1 MELGTFAPR
10 PREDAIGDQLQA
22 KEAVDKPLIVFV
34 REHKT
39 GIKTKFNSDPKDKG
53 YKPDG
58 QDGVTVD
65 AADVTTDEVWI
76 DVLWLNGAIVDNL
89 IPYVGQ
95 AVPIKLVWQAPAN
108 GGNSYIVVTPLANEQ
123 LAAAH
128 QWATANAARF
138 DTERA
143 QRRANADAHAGEAP
157 AAALPTVPM
166 GQPAALPAP
175 APAAPAAPTPAPAMD
190 PNDPAIAELLRQLAA
205 KQSQPAAS

>member
-10 PREDAIGDQLQA
+10 PREDMVGDQLQA
-22 KEAVDKPLIVFV
+22 KEAIDKPLIVFV

-58 QDGVTVD
+58 TDGVIVD

-89 IPYVGQ
+89 VPYVGQ
-95 AVPIKLVWQAPAN
+95 AVPIKLAWQAPAN
-108 GGNSYIVVTPLANEQ
+108 GGNSYIVVTPLTGDH

-128 QWATANAARF
+128 TWAKGNATRF

-143 QRRANADAHAGEAP
+143 KRQANSDAHEAQ
-157 AAALPTVPM
+157 ASASTLTTVPM
-166 GQPAALPAP
+166 GAPAPATPAVPAP
-175 APAAPAAPTPAPAMD
+175 APTAAPPAMD
-190 PNDPAIAELLRQLAA
+190 PNDPAVAALLAQLAA
-205 KQSQPAAS
+205 QHTAAAS